1 MRIMINVVLAV
12 SPLKNVKKRTA
23 RFIGKGKNILKIR
36 TTTEIFSVK
45 TSRLYMRITMER
57 RKQVL
62 TDEQMKRITE
72 LLKKGNDV
80 VLKMVKDKI
89 TIVYQKPHILKTE

>member
-1 MRIMINVVLAV
+1 MQNIMA
-12 SPLKNVKKRTA
+12 
-23 RFIGKGKNILKIR
+23 
-36 TTTEIFSVK
+36 
-45 TSRLYMRITMER
+45 ER

-62 TDEQMKRITE
+62 TDEQMKRISE

-80 VLKMVKDKI
+80 VLKMVKNKI

>member
-1 MRIMINVVLAV
+1 M
-12 SPLKNVKKRTA
+12 KK
-23 RFIGKGKNILKIR
+23 G
-36 TTTEIFSVK
+36 
-45 TSRLYMRITMER
+45 RLYMHIIMER
-57 RKQVL
+57 RKAVL
-62 TDEQMKRITE
+62 TDEQMKRILE

>member
-1 MRIMINVVLAV
+1 M
-12 SPLKNVKKRTA
+12 T
-23 RFIGKGKNILKIR
+23 GKSIWKIR
-36 TTTEIFSVK
+36 TFTENFSVK
-45 TSRLYMRITMER
+45 KDRLYMHIIMER
-57 RKQVL
+57 RKAVL
-62 TDEQMKRITE
+62 TDEQMKRISE

>member
-1 MRIMINVVLAV
+1 MHI
-12 SPLKNVKKRTA
+12 
-23 RFIGKGKNILKIR
+23 
-36 TTTEIFSVK
+36 TTK
-45 TSRLYMRITMER
+45 R

-89 TIVYQKPHILKTE
+89 TIVYQKPHILKIE

>member
-1 MRIMINVVLAV
+1 M
-12 SPLKNVKKRTA
+12 T
-23 RFIGKGKNILKIR
+23 GKSIWKIR
-36 TTTEIFSVK
+36 TFTESFSVK
-45 TSRLYMRITMER
+45 KGRLYMHIIMER
-57 RKQVL
+57 RKAVL
-62 TDEQMKRITE
+62 TDEQMKRISE

>member
-1 MRIMINVVLAV
+1 M
-12 SPLKNVKKRTA
+12 
-23 RFIGKGKNILKIR
+23 KIR
-36 TTTEIFSVK
+36 NITESSFVK
-45 TSRLYMRITMER
+45 TSRNCMQNIMAER

-62 TDEQMKRITE
+62 TDEQMKRISE

-89 TIVYQKPHILKTE
+89 TIVYQKPYILS

>member
-1 MRIMINVVLAV
+1 M
-12 SPLKNVKKRTA
+12 KK
-23 RFIGKGKNILKIR
+23 
-36 TTTEIFSVK
+36 
-45 TSRLYMRITMER
+45 SRLYIRIIMVER
-57 RKQVL
+57 RKAVL
-62 TDEQMKRITE
+62 TDEQMKRISE

>member
-1 MRIMINVVLAV
+1 MLFR
-12 SPLKNVKKRTA
+12 S
-23 RFIGKGKNILKIR
+23 
-36 TTTEIFSVK
+36 
-45 TSRLYMRITMER
+45 LYMHIIMER
-57 RKQVL
+57 RKAVL
-62 TDEQMKRITE
+62 TDEQMKRISE

>member
-1 MRIMINVVLAV
+1 MQNIMV
-12 SPLKNVKKRTA
+12 
-23 RFIGKGKNILKIR
+23 
-36 TTTEIFSVK
+36 
-45 TSRLYMRITMER
+45 ER
-57 RKQVL
+57 RRKVL
-62 TDEQMKRITE
+62 TDEQMKRISE

>member
-1 MRIMINVVLAV
+1 M
-12 SPLKNVKKRTA
+12 KKD
-23 RFIGKGKNILKIR
+23 
-36 TTTEIFSVK
+36 
-45 TSRLYMRITMER
+45 RLYMHIIMER
-57 RKQVL
+57 RKAVL
-62 TDEQMKRITE
+62 TDEQMKRISE

>member
-1 MRIMINVVLAV
+1 MYII
-12 SPLKNVKKRTA
+12 
-23 RFIGKGKNILKIR
+23 
-36 TTTEIFSVK
+36 
-45 TSRLYMRITMER
+45 MER
-57 RKQVL
+57 RKAVL
-62 TDEQMKRITE
+62 TDEQMKQISE

>member
-1 MRIMINVVLAV
+1 MHII
-12 SPLKNVKKRTA
+12 
-23 RFIGKGKNILKIR
+23 
-36 TTTEIFSVK
+36 
-45 TSRLYMRITMER
+45 MER
-57 RKQVL
+57 RKVVL
-62 TDEQMKRITE
+62 TDEQMKRISE

>member
-1 MRIMINVVLAV
+1 MHII
-12 SPLKNVKKRTA
+12 
-23 RFIGKGKNILKIR
+23 
-36 TTTEIFSVK
+36 
-45 TSRLYMRITMER
+45 MER
-57 RKQVL
+57 RKAVL
-62 TDEQMKRITE
+62 TDEQMKQISE

>member
-1 MRIMINVVLAV
+1 MHII
-12 SPLKNVKKRTA
+12 
-23 RFIGKGKNILKIR
+23 
-36 TTTEIFSVK
+36 
-45 TSRLYMRITMER
+45 MER
-57 RKQVL
+57 RKTVL
-62 TDEQMKRITE
+62 TDEQMKRISE